1 MTTFAQRHIGS
12 NDQEIQDM
20 LGCLDVKDLETLSQS
35 AIPADIRLKTSLE
48 LPDASSEENVLNELK
63 RMAAR
68 NQVHRSFIGM
78 GYYDCITP
86 PIILRNILENPAW
99 YTQYTPYQAEIA
111 QGRLEAL
118 FNFQTMVADLTGL
131 PLANA
136 SLLDEATA
144 AAEAMTMCRAVSQ
157 QPGMTFFV
165 AEDCH
170 PQIIAVLQTRAH
182 PLGIAIQVGN
192 PDSLNFNNQDIF
204 GILLAYPSTDG
215 HIRSVADIA
224 RQANNAGTLVV
235 ASTDLLAL
243 TLLVPPGEWGAD
255 IAIGSSQRFGVP
267 MGFGGPHAAF
277 LATQHTFKRH
287 IPGRIVGLSKDAQ
300 GKPAY
305 RLALQTREQ
314 HIRRDRA
321 TSNSCTAQVLLA
333 NIASMYAVYHGPD
346 GLHKIANRIH
356 HLTNLMAEGLQHLG
370 CQLSSHRFFDTL
382 RVYPS
387 GVTVLQIKERAR
399 QAFLN
404 LRQYPDGSFGIALDE
419 TTTIHDVNQLLAL
432 FSASGSLSLNL
443 EDLSVPPSSIS
454 TQEFLRISSYL
465 TQPVFHDHR
474 SEHELLRYIH
484 RLAAKD
490 LSLVHSMIPL
500 GSCTMKLNATTEMIP
515 ISWPEFSRL
524 HPFAPDDQSH
534 GYRILFQQLEDWLAE
549 VTGFSAVSLQPN
561 AGSQGEYAGLMVIR
575 AYHAHHGQSNRNIC
589 LIPVSAHG
597 TNPAS
602 AVMAGMKVVT
612 VACDLHGNIDLQDLK
627 AKAQQHRNALSA
639 FMVTYPSTHGV
650 FEETIRQVCRIVHD
664 HGGQVYMDG
673 ANMNAMVGLCRPGDM
688 GADVCHLNLHKT
700 FCIPHGG
707 GGPGMGPIAVAQHL
721 APFLPGHPC
730 SPHNHDLAIGPIA
743 AAPYGS
749 PNILPISWT
758 YMKLMGKDGL
768 TKASQVAILNANYM
782 AHRLKK
788 HYSVV
793 FTGTN
798 GMAAHEFILDF
809 RPFKKS
815 ADVEVEDV
823 AKRLMDFGFHA
834 PTVSWPVAGTMMIE
848 PTESESKA
856 EMDRY
861 CEALILIRQ
870 EITDV
875 EEGRL
880 PRDNNPL
887 KHAPHTIE
895 TIAKTEWPHPYSR
908 EQAAFPASW
917 LREHKF
923 WPAVS
928 RIDSAYGDRNL
939 VCTCPPLDLFPSQ

>member
-321 TSNSCTAQVLLA
+321 TSNICTAQVLLA

-454 TQEFLRISSYL
+454 TQEFLRTSSYL

-627 AKAQQHRNALSA
+627 VKAQQHRNALSA

>member
-321 TSNSCTAQVLLA
+321 TSNICTAQVLLA

-454 TQEFLRISSYL
+454 TQEFLRTSSYL

-534 GYRILFQQLEDWLAE
+534 GYRILFQQLEDWLAK

-782 AHRLKK
+782 ANRLKK

-939 VCTCPPLDLFPSQ
+939 VCTCPPLDLLPSQ

>member
-35 AIPADIRLKTSLE
+35 AIPTDIRLKTSLE

-321 TSNSCTAQVLLA
+321 TSNICTAQVLLA

-454 TQEFLRISSYL
+454 TQEFLRTSSYL

-627 AKAQQHRNALSA
+627 AKAQQHQNALSA

-782 AHRLKK
+782 ANRLKK

>member
-68 NQVHRSFIGM
+68 NQVRRSFIGM

-321 TSNSCTAQVLLA
+321 TSNICTAQVLLA

-707 GGPGMGPIAVAQHL
+707 GGPVMGPIAVAQHL

>member
-35 AIPADIRLKTSLE
+35 AIPTDIRLKTSLE

-321 TSNSCTAQVLLA
+321 TSNICTAQVLLA

-454 TQEFLRISSYL
+454 TQEFLRTSSYL

-782 AHRLKK
+782 AYRLKK